1 MSPSYTR
8 LLFISGAIFNLLAG
22 LPFLIAPE
30 FMAALMGLELNATA
44 AMFLQ
49 LTFALVVVFGWV
61 YWMIARDPV
70 RNRPYILL
78 GIILKLLVVAI
89 FFGHWLSGNIPG
101 HLPALASG
109 DIFYALLFWLY
120 YRRTA

>member
-8 LLFISGAIFNLLAG
+8 LLFVSGAIFNLLAG

-89 FFGHWLSGNIPG
+89 FFGHWLSGNIPWQ
-101 HLPALASG
+101 LPALASG